1 MITKLVVKYL
11 NGKMVSSAK
20 QKAGMTVNHGQS
32 HQFIQMAQSG
42 EMQKQIRKIKHQK
55 SYTFFE

>member
-11 NGKMVSSAK
+11 NGKIVSSAK

-32 HQFIQMAQSG
+32 RQFIQMAHKS
-42 EMQKQIRKIKHQK
+42 ERLNIRRVTPFLNKI
-55 SYTFFE
+55 TF